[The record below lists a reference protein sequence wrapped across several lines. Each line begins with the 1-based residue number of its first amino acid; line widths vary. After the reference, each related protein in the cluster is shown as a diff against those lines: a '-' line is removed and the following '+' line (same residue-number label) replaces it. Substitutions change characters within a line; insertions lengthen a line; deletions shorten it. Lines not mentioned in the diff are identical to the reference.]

1 MKVRGWSTTSVGRYT
16 SVAAVQPSYRYLAT
30 TLRGM
35 STASQPRDGLP
46 WISGRFD
53 QPSRTSN
60 PAKIPISDPARATH
74 IGSIAIPTAAQVQ
87 HALDDAHAVFASGHG
102 AWSSPDATHFRS
114 ECLYRLAQI
123 LRQRAPEL
131 ALLESQQ
138 TGRCIREFRAQLA
151 RLYEWFEYYSAL
163 IRVGESS
170 MLPLR
175 GQLIGYKARRPLGVV
190 LQITPFNHPLL
201 IAVKK
206 LAAALAA
213 GNSVIVKPSEIAP
226 LTVLE
231 LGPMV
236 QEAGIP
242 DGVLQIL
249 PGAAETAKLLVES
262 PYIRKID
269 FTGGTK
275 VGTLLSEQA
284 GRRLIPITTELGGKA
299 PLVVMNDCPID
310 LAVNGAS
317 FAAFVAS
324 GQTCVSATRILV
336 HENIFEPFL
345 ARFAERANN
354 IAARMGNPQDPETL
368 LGSLISSA
376 HVDKVEAMVY
386 SATSGPDAAWK
397 CVVGGQR
404 PSGSSVDGH
413 NLSSGAFY
421 PPTIL
426 APSGLN
432 GGASS
437 LSPAAEQECRRS
449 SIWQEEVF
457 GPVVC
462 VVPFRDDQH
471 AVWLAND
478 SRFGLGASVWTAD
491 HSRFHRL
498 VPRIKAGIVW
508 LNTHHRNDPS
518 SPWGAIAPSGDY
530 SSGAALGANP
540 SGIGRENGIE
550 ALNAYSTVQS
560 ITINYADQA
569 TMRSSEDWFAPA
581 DQDRSSAQ
589 KEVRYG

>member
-1 MKVRGWSTTSVGRYT
+1 
-16 SVAAVQPSYRYLAT
+16 
-30 TLRGM
+30 M
-35 STASQPRDGLP
+35 SSAPRTARTASRIARFSSSASSSRDAHP

-53 QPSRTSN
+53 QEASISYA
-60 PAKIPISDPARATH
+60 AKLAITDPARASQ
-74 IGSIAIPTAAQVQ
+74 IGSIAIPTSSQVQ
-87 HALDDAHAVFASGHG
+87 KALDHANSVFASGHG
-102 AWSSPDATHFRS
+102 EWSSPDSVHFRS

-131 ALLESQQ
+131 AMLESQQ

-163 IRVGESS
+163 IRVGEGST
-170 MLPLR
+170 LPLR
-175 GQLIGYKARRPLGVV
+175 GQLLGYKARRPLGVV

-213 GNSVIVKPSEIAP
+213 GNSVIVKPSEVAP

-231 LGPMV
+231 LGPMT

-242 DGVLQIL
+242 DGVVQIL
-249 PGAAETAKLLVES
+249 PGAAETAKQLVES

-269 FTGGTK
+269 FTGGTR

-284 GRRLIPITTELGGKA
+284 GKRLIPITTELGGKA
-299 PLVVMNDCPID
+299 PLIVMEDCPVD

-324 GQTCVSATRILV
+324 GQTCVSATRISV
-336 HENIFEPFL
+336 HEKIFTAFL
-345 ARFAERANN
+345 DRFAERANN
-354 IAARMGNPQDPETL
+354 ISSRMGNPQNADAL
-368 LGSLISSA
+368 LGSLISAA
-376 HVDKVEAMVY
+376 HADKVDAIVQGVTTPRRS
-386 SATSGPDAAWK
+386 SASVWE
-397 CVVGGQR
+397 CVAGGR
-404 PSGSSVDGH
+404 KPNGASFDGH
-413 NLSSGAFY
+413 DLAASGAFY

-426 APSGLN
+426 IPAGTSSDP
-432 GGASS
+432 SS
-437 LSPAAEQECRRS
+437 LSSPAEQAVRS
-449 SIWQEEVF
+449 STLWQEEVF

-462 VVPFRDDQH
+462 VVPFRDDAH
-471 AVWLAND
+471 AIELAND

-491 HSRFHRL
+491 HARFHRM

-518 SPWGAIAPSGDY
+518 SPWGAIAPTGNFSG
-530 SSGAALGANP
+530 SGTASLGANP
-540 SGIGRENGIE
+540 SGIGRENGLE

-560 ITINYADQA
+560 ITINYADHE
-569 TMRSSEDWFAPA
+569 TMRSSEDWFGPA
-581 DQDRSSAQ
+581 DKGAASSQ
-589 KEVRYG
+589 PPVRYG

>member
-1 MKVRGWSTTSVGRYT
+1 M
-16 SVAAVQPSYRYLAT
+16 
-30 TLRGM
+30 
-35 STASQPRDGLP
+35 RDAHP

-53 QPSRTSN
+53 QADSTSS
-60 PAKIPISDPARATH
+60 PARLTISDPARATP
-74 IGSIAIPTAAQVQ
+74 IGSIAIPTTNQVQ
-87 HALDDAHAVFASGHG
+87 DALDDAHRVFARGHG
-102 AWSSPDATHFRS
+102 QWSSPDATHFRS

-163 IRVGESS
+163 IRVGEGST
-170 MLPLR
+170 LPLR
-175 GQLIGYKARRPLGVV
+175 GQLLGYKARRPLGVV

-213 GNSVIVKPSEIAP
+213 GNSVIVKPSEVAP

-231 LGPMV
+231 LGPMI
-236 QEAGIP
+236 QEAGVP
-242 DGVLQIL
+242 DGVVQIL
-249 PGAAETAKLLVES
+249 PGAAETAKQLVES

-284 GRRLIPITTELGGKA
+284 GKRLIPITTELGGKA
-299 PLVVMNDCPID
+299 PLVVMEDCPLD
-310 LAVNGAS
+310 VAVNGAS

-324 GQTCVSATRILV
+324 GQTCVSATRIIV
-336 HENIFEPFL
+336 HEKIFSEFVG
-345 ARFAERANN
+345 RFADRADN
-354 IAARMGNPQDPETL
+354 IARRMGDPQNPDTL
-368 LGSLISSA
+368 LGSLISA
-376 HVDKVEAMVY
+376 THVDKVEAAVRG
-386 SATSGPDAAWK
+386 ATSSEWK
-397 CVVGGQR
+397 CIAGGNK
-404 PSGSSVDGH
+404 PSGSAFDGH
-413 NLSSGAFY
+413 DLSSGAFY

-426 APSGLN
+426 IPS
-432 GGASS
+432 AISSTSSS
-437 LSPAAEQECRRS
+437 LSPPAELAIRS
-449 SIWQEEVF
+449 STVWQEEIF

-462 VVPFRDDQH
+462 VVPFRDDAH
-471 AVWLAND
+471 AVELAND

-498 VPRIKAGIVW
+498 VPQIKAGIVW

-518 SPWGAIAPSGDY
+518 SPWGAIAPTGSFSGD
-530 SSGAALGANP
+530 AASLGANP
-540 SGIGRENGIE
+540 SGLGRENGVE

-560 ITINYADQA
+560 VTINYADQQ
-569 TMRSSEDWFAPA
+569 TMRDAEDWFAPA
-581 DQDRSSAQ
+581 DKGGSAAQ
-589 KEVRYG
+589 AGVRYG